1 MNKKSIIGLVLIF
14 GIFVGY
20 MFWVAPSKE
29 EMAEMQ
35 RHRDS
40 VYAAYNDSARIA
52 DSLAAEKAR
61 LDSLATA
68 GDTSA
73 QMQLT
78 RKSRTDL
85 GAFNRSATGEA
96 AMLTVLTDKLAV
108 NISTLGAMVNS
119 VILNDYTTYDSLPL
133 ELVTPS
139 EENMNLVFSTEDNRV
154 VNTRDLYFIPYVDG
168 QPLTGNELAVSGDDS
183 LKICF
188 RAFVANDS
196 MAGDGECYLE
206 FAYTLYGN
214 SYEVDFDINF
224 VGLADMVRRT
234 PYMDFRW
241 QNRMNRQEK
250 VNEGSRGKG
259 NRNAD
264 RERFYTD
271 IYYKSPNDKA
281 VDNLRM
287 GQDKQKQVKTNLDW
301 VAFKQQYF
309 AAIINAGEGTPFENA
324 DLEVKTDHSIDAKNY
339 LADMSAVIGLP
350 YNHENPQMHM
360 GFYYGPTKYRDLR
373 AMHRSYERMLPL
385 GWWIFSKAVS
395 RYVIIPSFNLL
406 ERFIGNY
413 GLLIIIFTLVIRFL
427 LLPLMYKSYEGS
439 AIMRALKPEME
450 SLNKKYPKQEDAM
463 KKQQE
468 MMALQKRAGYNT
480 MAGCLP
486 MLIQMPILTAMFM
499 FFPISIELRQK
510 SFLWCNDLS
519 TYDSIL
525 DFGFNIPLYGD
536 HISLFCLLMFGMQL
550 FQTWYSMKGQNMNA
564 QMPGMKFM
572 MYFMPFFMLFIFN
585 SQSAGLNL
593 YYFISLCFTV
603 AVMVLARKLTTRK
616 KVLAR
621 MAEYDAKH
629 ANGKGKP
636 AKKSSFQ
643 RRLEELQKQADA
655 MQRDQNRKR

>member
-1 MNKKSIIGLVLIF
+1 MNKKSIIGLVLIL

-40 VYAAYNDSARIA
+40 VYAAYNDSVRIA

-154 VNTRDLYFIPYVDG
+154 VNTRDLYFTPYVDG
-168 QPLTGNELAVSGDDS
+168 QPLTGNELAVSGADS

-196 MAGDGECYLE
+196 IVSEGECYLE
-206 FAYTLYGN
+206 FAYTLYGD

-324 DLEVKTDHSIDAKNY
+324 DLEVKTDHSVDAKNY

-643 RRLEELQKQADA
+643 KRLEELQKQADA